1 MQREMLPQTQHP
13 RASKRRTK
21 ALKLRRHSGAACG
34 APYLRRRI
42 RETTAAATPPSAR
55 SDKEV
60 GSGTATVTSL
70 AKRASRTT
78 DKANNAKPV
87 KKSTLRLI
95 FIMVMFGSS
104 CV

>member
-60 GSGTATVTSL
+60 GSGTVTDGTSL

-87 KKSTLRLI
+87 KKSTLHLI
-95 FIMVMFGSS
+95 FIMVMFASS
-104 CV
+104 